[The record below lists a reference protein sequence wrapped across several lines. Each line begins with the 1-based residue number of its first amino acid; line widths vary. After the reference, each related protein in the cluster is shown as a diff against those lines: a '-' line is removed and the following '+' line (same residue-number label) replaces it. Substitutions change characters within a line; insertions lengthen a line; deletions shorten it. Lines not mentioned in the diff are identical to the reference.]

1 MDWVGE
7 QEWCNGRV
15 GLSGNSWL
23 AISQWFTAAQHP
35 KHLAAIAPWEGLTD
49 CYREVGTRGGVIM
62 PSFVELLSASF
73 ASSPEGGVEDVLSML
88 KRDAAWNPYWEDKA
102 ADLES
107 ITTPAYIAAS
117 YTNPIHT
124 NGSIEGYMRLGT
136 QEKWLR
142 IHNTGEWDDYYHEG
156 HTEDLRRFFDH
167 FLKDAD
173 NGWETT
179 PRVRMSVLNPGGKDI
194 VDRPEADY
202 PLPRVRYRR
211 LYLHGTD
218 HTMSEE
224 RAEEEIA
231 NAYISDDK
239 KDKVV
244 FRCRMSEDTEIGGFI
259 KLRIWAAAPDHDDMD
274 MEVTLE
280 KRNRFGRKI
289 GINPMKRVA
298 AKGYIR
304 ASMRDLDA
312 ERSREE
318 YPFQSFKVSRK
329 LKKGEIGPLDIA
341 IWPMGMRFK
350 KGEYLYITVNA
361 YKTAEW
367 ASPFDLKMAKLRVP
381 RDGFTYM
388 PGEKPEMLTI
398 GGVSGGLTGGIDTT
412 QLPKDVNKGRHILY
426 TGGKYD
432 SYLYLP
438 VVPEES

>member
-1 MDWVGE
+1 M
-7 QEWCNGRV
+7 QE
-15 GLSGNSWL
+15 
-23 AISQWFTAAQHP
+23 
-35 KHLAAIAPWEGLTD
+35 
-49 CYREVGTRGGVIM
+49 
-62 PSFVELLSASF
+62 
-73 ASSPEGGVEDVLSML
+73 
-88 KRDAAWNPYWEDKA
+88 
-102 ADLES
+102 
-107 ITTPAYIAAS
+107 
-117 YTNPIHT
+117 
-124 NGSIEGYMRLGT
+124 
-136 QEKWLR
+136 
-142 IHNTGEWDDYYHEG
+142 
-156 HTEDLRRFFDH
+156 
-167 FLKDAD
+167 
-173 NGWETT
+173 
-179 PRVRMSVLNPGGKDI
+179 I
-194 VDRPEADY
+194 V
-202 PLPRVRYRR
+202 
-211 LYLHGTD
+211 
-218 HTMSEE
+218 
-224 RAEEEIA
+224 
-231 NAYISDDK
+231 
-239 KDKVV
+239 
-244 FRCRMSEDTEIGGFI
+244 
-259 KLRIWAAAPDHDDMD
+259 KLRI
-274 MEVTLE
+274 
-280 KRNRFGRKI
+280 
-289 GINPMKRVA
+289 KRVA

-329 LKKGEIGPLDIA
+329 LKKGEIVPLDIA